1 MLYDKGQLNSILLY
15 ITLIFYYGVFILS
28 IYFIIVSFM
37 KYFISIN
44 INILIL
50 TRYTGC
56 LTNQ

>member
-50 TRYTGC
+50 TRYTGF